1 MSYSAAFLP
10 ELTHSAWVSSPVL
23 RAVQYALV
31 EQGISPDTHQAWR
44 PLPKA
49 AEAQVCWDECLDRLD
64 AAMGLSPDP
73 ALGLRAGESA
83 TLAALH
89 VVGHMLIS
97 CENLRSAIHA
107 FLRFSPL
114 VIRGAQFTL
123 REEGDR
129 ATFSF
134 TPPPCDERAARFC
147 SELALSIAFGI
158 SRMFP
163 PPPEPLPR
171 LYWAEFCHA
180 DPGYLTRYEEV
191 FGCTVRFDAGENA
204 LVFPARALDARYAYG
219 DETLRDMLA
228 HRAEALLSEQSGKAS
243 LSLRVKMHLRTCDLD
258 ATDAA
263 RVARAVGVTPS
274 MLRRRLSQEGTTFS
288 TLIDDVRRELA
299 LNALREP
306 GSCIK
311 VLSEQLGFSEPCAF
325 HRAFRR
331 WTGTTPAKYRE
342 EIRNA
347 S

>member
-1 MSYSAAFLP
+1 MSYSTALSEP
-10 ELTHSAWVSSPVL
+10 TPSVWVSSPVL
-23 RAVQYALV
+23 RAVQHALV
-31 EQGISPDTHQAWR
+31 EQGIATDTEDTWP
-44 PLPKA
+44 PLPRA
-49 AEAQVCWDECLDRLD
+49 AEAQISWDECLDRMEL
-64 AAMGLSPDP
+64 AMGLSPDP
-73 ALGLRAGESA
+73 ALGLRAGERA

-114 VIRGAQFTL
+114 VIRGAEFSL
-123 REEGDR
+123 REEGER
-129 ATFSF
+129 AVFTF
-134 TPPPCDERAARFC
+134 TPPPCNERASRFC
-147 SELALSIAFGI
+147 AELAMSIAFGI

-171 LYWAEFCHA
+171 LYWAEFQHA
-180 DPGYLTRYEEV
+180 DPGYLQRYEEV
-191 FGCTVRFDAGENA
+191 FGCTVRFGASENA

-219 DETLRDMLA
+219 DETLRDMLT
-228 HRAEALLSEQSGKAS
+228 HRAEALLTEQTGKAS

-288 TLIDDVRRELA
+288 ALIDDVRRELA
-299 LNALREP
+299 LSALREP
-306 GSCIK
+306 DSCIK

-331 WTGTTPAKYRE
+331 WTGTTPARYRE